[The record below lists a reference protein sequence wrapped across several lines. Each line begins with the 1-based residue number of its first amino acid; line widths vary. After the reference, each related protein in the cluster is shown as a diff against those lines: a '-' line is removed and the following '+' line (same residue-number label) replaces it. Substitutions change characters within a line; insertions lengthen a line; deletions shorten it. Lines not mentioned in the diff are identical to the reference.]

1 MKGSETEMIFKLCPT
16 TPQKKKKKKNNT
28 LLKSKLLKELP

>member
-16 TPQKKKKKKNNT
+16 TPQKKKKKKKQHFT
-28 LLKSKLLKELP
+28 